1 MAELQATEVR
11 KGHIVK
17 WNNAYWSVMNVDHI
31 TPGNWRAIIQI
42 KMRNLQTGSSLEQR
56 FSSGDK
62 LEQAFLEQHP
72 SEFSYQSGETYVFM
86 NTETYEQYEIHKDM
100 LGDSIQWLTPNL
112 PCKVNFLDG
121 RAVEVE
127 LPPAVTLKVVETEPG
142 LKGATITN
150 VFKPAT
156 LETGAVVQVPPF
168 IAVGETIRVDTREGK
183 YLERANK

>member
-17 WNNAYWSVMNVDHI
+17 WHDAYWSVMNVTHI

-42 KMRNLQTGSSLEQR
+42 KMRNLATGSSLEQR

-62 LEQAFLEQHP
+62 LEQAFLEQHD
-72 SEFSYQSGETYVFM
+72 SEFSFQSGDTYVFM
-86 NTETYEQYEIHKDM
+86 NSESYEQYEIHKDM
-100 LGDSIQWLTPNL
+100 LGDKVRWLTPNL

-127 LPPAVTLKVVETEPG
+127 IPPAVDLKVVETEPS

-168 IAVGETIRVDTREGK
+168 IEAGEAIRVDTREGT

>member
-1 MAELQATEVR
+1 MSELQATEVR
-11 KGHIVK
+11 KGHLIK
-17 WNNAYWSVMNVDHI
+17 WNNAYWSVMNVMHI

-42 KMRNLQTGSSLEQR
+42 KMRNLATGSSMEQR

-62 LEQAFLEQHP
+62 LEQAFLEQHD
-72 SEFSYQSGETYVFM
+72 SEYSYQNGDLYVFM
-86 NTETYEQYEIHKDM
+86 NMENYEQYEIHKDM
-100 LGDSIQWLTPNL
+100 LGESVQWLIANL
-112 PCKVNFLDG
+112 PVKVNFLDG

-127 LPPAVTLKVVETEPG
+127 LPPAVDLKVVETEPS

-150 VFKPAT
+150 VFKPAK

-168 IAVGETIRVDTREGK
+168 ITIGETIRVDTREGK

>member
-17 WNNAYWSVMNVDHI
+17 WNGKYWSVMHVDHI

-42 KMRNLQTGSSLEQR
+42 KMRDLQGGGSLQQR

-62 LEQAFLEQHP
+62 LEQAFLEIHDA
-72 SEFSYQSGETYVFM
+72 EFSYQSGDQYVFM
-86 NTETYEQYEIHKDM
+86 NTENYEQYEIHKDM
-100 LGDSIQWLTPNL
+100 LGEDVQWLIPNL
-112 PCKVNFLDG
+112 GCKVNFLDG
-121 RAVEVE
+121 RAVGVD
-127 LPPAVTLKVVETEPG
+127 LPPSVDMKVIETEPE

-150 VFKPAT
+150 VYKAAKV
-156 LETGAVVQVPPF
+156 ETGAMVQVPPF
-168 IAVGETIRVDTREGK
+168 IKIGEMIRVDTREGK

>member
-17 WNNAYWSVMNVDHI
+17 WSNKYWSVLHVDHI

-42 KMRNLQTGSSLEQR
+42 KMRDLQSGSSLTQR

-62 LEQAFLEQHP
+62 LEQAWLEINDA
-72 SEFSYQSGETYVFM
+72 EYSYKDGDTYVFM
-86 NTETYEQYEIHKDM
+86 NSQNYEQYEIHKDM
-100 LGDSIQWLTPNL
+100 LGDDVQWLTGNL
-112 PCKVNFLDG
+112 PCKVSFLDG
-121 RAVEVE
+121 RAVSVE
-127 LPPAVTLKVVETEPG
+127 LPPSVDVKVVETEPE

-150 VFKPAT
+150 VYKAAKV
-156 LETGAVVQVPPF
+156 ETGAMVQVPPF
-168 IAVGETIRVDTREGK
+168 IKIGELIRVDTREGK